1 MSALMKR
8 REFMS
13 FLGGAV
19 AWPLAARAQ
28 QPVMP
33 VVGFLG
39 GGEPNAFAPH
49 VAGFRQGL
57 KDAGYVEGQNVA
69 VEYRY
74 AHNQLV
80 RLPALAADLI
90 RRPVGVL
97 LAVGGL
103 PTARA
108 AKAATSTIPI
118 VLAIGSDPVKSGLV
132 ASLNRPGGN
141 VTGVSFLAA
150 QLGSKRLDLLR
161 ELVPH
166 ATTVGFLSD
175 PQNPTAEEQ
184 TSDILAAG
192 HALGR
197 QVIVLDAH
205 GDHDYEAAFATF
217 IERRAGALVVGSTPL
232 FTSDRNK
239 LVALAARHK
248 IPAIYESREFA
259 VDGGLISYGASIVD
273 AVRLGGLYVGQIL
286 KGAKPADLPVQQ
298 PTKFDLVINL
308 KTAKALGLEIPDR
321 LLALADEVIE

>member
-1 MSALMKR
+1 MKR
-8 REFMS
+8 REFIAL
-13 FLGGAV
+13 LGGA
-19 AWPLAARAQ
+19 AASWPLAARAQ
-28 QPVMP
+28 QPTMP
-33 VVGFLG
+33 VVGFLSG
-39 GGEPNAFAPH
+39 TEASTFAPH

-69 VEYRY
+69 IEYRW
-74 AHNQLV
+74 ADNQIE
-80 RLPALAADLI
+80 RLPVLAADLA
-90 RRPVGVL
+90 RRPVSVL
-97 LAVGGL
+97 FAVGGL

-108 AKAATSTIPI
+108 AKAATPTIPI
-118 VLAIGSDPVKSGLV
+118 VLAFGSDPVKLGLV

-141 VTGVSFLAA
+141 VTGVTFLTA

-161 ELVPH
+161 ELAPQ

-192 HALGR
+192 RALGR
-197 QVIVLDAH
+197 QVIVLDARS
-205 GDHDYEAAFATF
+205 DHDFEAAFATF

-232 FTSDRNK
+232 FTSDRSK
-239 LVALAARHK
+239 LVALAARHR

-259 VDGGLISYGASIVD
+259 VDGGLMTYGASIVD
-273 AVRLGGLYVGQIL
+273 ALRLGGVYVGQIL

-298 PTKFDLVINL
+298 STRFELVINL
-308 KTAKALGLEIPDR
+308 KTAKALGIEIPDK